1 MSVQS
6 KEARGS
12 FTKPQPPRLQKLL
25 HSRYWQICRYLC
37 LSLSA
42 PAPPCAAHSPALSS
56 SLPGAPSVSPLSS
69 SCPNRH
75 LPHCHPQPCHQSPAP
90 GCSSKARSRAATPL
104 QNTLRSRPG
113 CQKSLLHDKSPPAPI
128 EMRDGNS
135 SQLPEVL
142 LSPPATSSISATS
155 CLCHT
160 GTPGRG
166 LFFCMGN
173 FSSFE
178 EFQLNPPADLKP
190 TSLKLI

>member
-6 KEARGS
+6 KEARDS
-12 FTKPQPPRLQKLL
+12 FTKPQPPRSRKLL
-25 HSRYWQICRYLC
+25 HSGYEQICRYLC
-37 LSLSA
+37 LSLST

-56 SLPGAPSVSPLSS
+56 SLPGTPSLSPLSS
-69 SCPNRH
+69 SCPNLH
-75 LPHCHPQPCHQSPAP
+75 LPHCHPLSPAP
-90 GCSSKARSRAATPL
+90 GCSSKARSRTATPP

-113 CQKSLLHDKSPPAPI
+113 CQKSLLHHKAPPAPI
-128 EMRDGNS
+128 EMRDRNS
-135 SQLPEVL
+135 SQLLEVL

-155 CLCHT
+155 CPCLCHT

-166 LFFCMGN
+166 LFFCMRN

-190 TSLKLI
+190 TSLTN